1 MGSMRKIYYVPGLV
15 SALIIPALFWYY
27 GNQSVHPQYTV
38 MDLGLPAKPKK
49 GMTDLINSFE
59 PYRNWNYKKII
70 VQPNTALQN
79 QQYYISELKKLQVR
93 NVKETGIEFVIGDQ
107 NNYQDF
113 IALIDAMKISKQDTF
128 GVDIEKTNH
137 LFAVHLYEDPSKSE
151 RAYDVI
157 GKCVLYTDDFK
168 KNTLNLIRPE
178 TLINYVPKQ
187 TYYIIFG
194 FLIFLHISMFSIKEN
209 LQLKKTFK

>member
-178 TLINYVPKQ
+178 TLINHVPKQ

-194 FLIFLHISMFSIKEN
+194 FLLFLNISMFSIKEN
-209 LQLKKTFK
+209 LQSKKTFK